1 MAKPTL
7 YEQLSDEREH
17 NTKLKEE
24 RQQLVLKLR
33 EKDKEVQNHNYLKAL
48 QKDYPEHN
56 IRIGDYHLQM
66 TTQKGNDYDLVYIGY
81 KAFDKFL
88 WSKSFDQVCRTTITV
103 IDSLES
109 IEDTVLQDY
118 TRSDNGTLIDEFDRC
133 LLSYYEPTEA
143 TKDSRWDKNEDKSQ
157 LHLMIDGDIITG
169 FLDWDAIY
177 KKDAYQSD
185 VRFPNNDHFCINNDS
200 YKVYAKDTLKLAL
213 SHTFKTSVQHLEK
226 VIKKAIT
233 IKNKAP
239 ITLRETTSDEDA
251 NTYSI
256 TQKGNQL

>member
-7 YEQLSDEREH
+7 YEQLSNEKAR

-24 RQQLVLKLR
+24 RRQLLMSLE
-33 EKDKEVQNHNYLKAL
+33 EKAKEVQNHNYLKAL
-48 QKDYPEHN
+48 QKDYPNHD

-66 TTQKGNDYDLVYIGY
+66 TTQKGNDYDLVYLGY

-88 WSKSFDQVCRTTITV
+88 WSKSFDQTCRTTIAV
-103 IDSLES
+103 IDNLES
-109 IEDTVLQDY
+109 IEDTVLQNY

-133 LLSYYEPTEA
+133 LLSYYEPTTA

-157 LHLMIDGDIITG
+157 LHLMIDESVITG

-177 KKDAYQSD
+177 KKDTYQSD

-213 SHTFKTSVQHLEK
+213 SHTFKASAQTLEK
-226 VIKKAIT
+226 T
-233 IKNKAP
+233 IKNAIAVKDNAS
-239 ITLRETTSDEDA
+239 ITLQETESDKDVD
-251 NTYSI
+251 TFVI
-256 TQKGNQL
+256 TQKGKTL